1 METPAEVERWLR
13 VAVMFLKAQK
23 EASEH
28 KFEKADVLL
37 SSLIQNVLS
46 SSRNEDP
53 DLTQLTDLVDL
64 LFVELTDSEQG
75 KFVEAIVTNM
85 QQRKRAAFN
94 CLERL
99 LDTQIQ
105 KQESTCFLKFLP
117 LFILPTIKAIQL
129 N

>member
-1 METPAEVERWLR
+1 M
-13 VAVMFLKAQK
+13 AVMFLKAQK